1 MADYHEHK
9 KDETVLQNNSIQRVY
24 FENELSTTSFNN
36 RLSNAVYYL
45 PLRFVVLKILGG
57 VNQPFRERSCSA
69 RTIGRARYDGKVDY
83 LSMSMLWS
91 FKLLNS
97 YQKDAM

>member
-9 KDETVLQNNSIQRVY
+9 KRRNSVAKQQYSTRLLQGLDYS

-69 RTIGRARYDGKVDY
+69 RTTGRARYDGKVDY
-83 LSMSMLWS
+83 LSMSML
-91 FKLLNS
+91 
-97 YQKDAM
+97 